1 MVTAVGSVVEQV
13 AAVLDALSDAKEATR
28 LRVIGLVE
36 RLAVRLDRV
45 EAENHKLREDNK
57 QLQQQLQR
65 VSYWQNSSRNCA
77 HITICCLNYLRVL
90 AMGCLNK

>member
-1 MVTAVGSVVEQV
+1 MVVCIVFKAVGSVVEQV

-45 EAENHKLREDNK
+45 EADNRKLKEENE

-65 VSYWQNSSRNCA
+65 VCFE
-77 HITICCLNYLRVL
+77 
-90 AMGCLNK
+90 NK

>member
-1 MVTAVGSVVEQV
+1 MEVCIVFTAVGSVVEQV

-45 EAENHKLREDNK
+45 EADNRKLKEDNE

-65 VSYWQNSSRNCA
+65 VCLWKLVKPVKFLSYLHKSF
-77 HITICCLNYLRVL
+77 
-90 AMGCLNK
+90 K

>member
-1 MVTAVGSVVEQV
+1 MVVCIVFTAVGSVVEQV

-45 EAENHKLREDNK
+45 EADNRKLKEDNE

-65 VSYWQNSSRNCA
+65 VC
-77 HITICCLNYLRVL
+77 IE
-90 AMGCLNK
+90 NK

>member
-1 MVTAVGSVVEQV
+1 MLMVVCIVFTAVGSVVEQV

-45 EAENHKLREDNK
+45 EADNRKLKEDNE

-65 VSYWQNSSRNCA
+65 VCF
-77 HITICCLNYLRVL
+77 
-90 AMGCLNK
+90 

>member
-1 MVTAVGSVVEQV
+1 MVVCIVFTAVGSVVEQV

-45 EAENHKLREDNK
+45 EADNRKLKEDNE

-65 VSYWQNSSRNCA
+65 VCFE
-77 HITICCLNYLRVL
+77 
-90 AMGCLNK
+90 NK

>member
-1 MVTAVGSVVEQV
+1 MLMVVCIVFTAVGSVVEQV

-45 EAENHKLREDNK
+45 EADNRKLKEDNE

-65 VSYWQNSSRNCA
+65 VCFE
-77 HITICCLNYLRVL
+77 
-90 AMGCLNK
+90 NK

>member
-1 MVTAVGSVVEQV
+1 MIVCIVFTAVGSVVEQV

-45 EAENHKLREDNK
+45 EADNRKLKEDNE

-65 VSYWQNSSRNCA
+65 VCFE
-77 HITICCLNYLRVL
+77 
-90 AMGCLNK
+90 NK

>member
-1 MVTAVGSVVEQV
+1 MVVFIVFKAVGSVVEQV

-45 EAENHKLREDNK
+45 EADNRKLKEDNE

-65 VSYWQNSSRNCA
+65 VCFE
-77 HITICCLNYLRVL
+77 
-90 AMGCLNK
+90 NK

>member
-1 MVTAVGSVVEQV
+1 MFTAVGSVVEQV

-45 EAENHKLREDNK
+45 EADNRKLKEDNE

-65 VSYWQNSSRNCA
+65 VCFE
-77 HITICCLNYLRVL
+77 
-90 AMGCLNK
+90 NK

>member
-1 MVTAVGSVVEQV
+1 MVVCIVFTAVGSVVEQV

-45 EAENHKLREDNK
+45 EADNRKLKEDNE

-65 VSYWQNSSRNCA
+65 VCFENN
-77 HITICCLNYLRVL
+77 
-90 AMGCLNK
+90 

>member
-1 MVTAVGSVVEQV
+1 MLMVVCIVFSAVGSVVEQV

-45 EAENHKLREDNK
+45 EADNRKLKEDNE

-65 VSYWQNSSRNCA
+65 VCF
-77 HITICCLNYLRVL
+77 
-90 AMGCLNK
+90 

>member
-1 MVTAVGSVVEQV
+1 MVVCIVFTAVGSVVEQV

-45 EAENHKLREDNK
+45 EADNRKLKEDNE

-65 VSYWQNSSRNCA
+65 VCA
-77 HITICCLNYLRVL
+77 LKISKTSEIVITIGQIL
-90 AMGCLNK
+90 

>member
-1 MVTAVGSVVEQV
+1 MVVCMVFTAVGSVVEQV

-45 EAENHKLREDNK
+45 EADNRKLKDDNE

-65 VSYWQNSSRNCA
+65 VCFEN
-77 HITICCLNYLRVL
+77 
-90 AMGCLNK
+90 